1 MNVGRIARISTV
13 LIFLM
18 LVAGLSVTAAGNESL
33 SPNLALTAISA
44 TASAPVAPA
53 DNWRLWV
60 KSLNLD
66 RNDGAATIMLDDP
79 GPSGQEILGTSDLD
93 LGERAGREIGTAFK
107 TPEREYEI
115 RFYDLPAW
123 SASTGTMTSDAG
135 FAIQFVEPIGDT
147 SAPFEFD
154 ANSRSKLK
162 GAELNARWPTKGGT
176 VKFFAG
182 IGKASLED
190 TLSIAGTVQENGDS
204 YDMAFDIAARNDLWG
219 GQVGMGAPLFTLGK
233 LTANWYGKYGFY
245 RNSVS
250 TRVDTDEEDGP
261 SYSVRAGGHK
271 FCSMRDIGFDLTYAL
286 KPDQTISV
294 GLHDLALYGV
304 ATAARQIPVSD
315 PVGGTAEF
323 GTGRVAYRGT
333 WATYT
338 FRW

>member
-13 LIFLM
+13 LIIFVF
-18 LVAGLSVTAAGNESL
+18 VAGLSITATGDELL
-33 SPNLALTAISA
+33 SPNLALSATISA
-44 TASAPVAPA
+44 APSPPGAPEG
-53 DNWRLWV
+53 NWRLWV

-66 RNDGAATIMLDDP
+66 RNDVASTLMTDSLTP
-79 GPSGQEILGTSDLD
+79 GGSEILGSSDLD

-123 SASTGTMTSDAG
+123 NASTGTMTSDDG
-135 FAIQFVEPIGDT
+135 FAVQFVEPIGVTDEV
-147 SAPFEFD
+147 FDFD
-154 ANSRSKLK
+154 AQSRSKLK

-190 TLSIAGTVQENGDS
+190 NLSIAGTVES
-204 YDMAFDIAARNDLWG
+204 SEPYDVAFDIAARNELWG
-219 GQVGMGAPLFTLGK
+219 GQVGMAAPLFTLGK

-245 RNSVS
+245 RNSIS
-250 TRVDTDEEDGP
+250 TRVNTDEEDGP

-286 KPDQTISV
+286 KPDQTITV

-304 ATAARQIPVSD
+304 ATAARQIPFSD

-323 GTGRVAYRGT
+323 GTGTIKYRGL
-333 WATYT
+333 WGAYT
-338 FRW
+338 FHW

>member
-182 IGKASLED
+182 IGKVSLGD
-190 TLSIAGTVQENGDS
+190 TLWIEGVVDS
-204 YDMAFDIAARNDLWG
+204 SEPYDASFDVYARNELWG
-219 GQVGMGAPLFTLGK
+219 GQIGAAAPLFRLGK
-233 LTANWYGKYGFY
+233 LTANWSGKYGFY

-250 TRVDTDEEDGP
+250 TRVDTYEEGGP
-261 SYSVRAGGHK
+261 AYHVRGGGRK
-271 FCSMRDIGFDLTYAL
+271 FCALREFALDLTYEL
-286 KPDQTISV
+286 KPDQAISV
-294 GLHDLALYGV
+294 GVHTLWLDGV
-304 ATAARQIPVSD
+304 ATAAQQIPVSD
-315 PVGGTAEF
+315 PVGGTADF
-323 GTGRVAYRGT
+323 ATGTIKYRGL
-333 WATYT
+333 WGAYT
-338 FRW
+338 FHW